1 MKYFIT
7 LFLGAG
13 LCFSAFSGSL
23 ISFDRKK
30 APLCRWHIPGKFEKN
45 TFTLKDRGR
54 KRVSASVRLPVAG
67 DKQYLLTADI
77 STEAIKNG
85 EALVHCYW
93 RNEGTAKAKS
103 FTLRKFSGA
112 APGFQRVEALL
123 TPNDPLKTRELE
135 IRFTLYGNNSGG
147 ELKVSSPKLTEYKG
161 KGIRGSRKAD
171 KKDGGKF
178 RFSPGFCSPGTA
190 YTVEKG
196 CGGYIILS
204 RSAQFAGPVKLK
216 VSLPRK

>member
-1 MKYFIT
+1 MNRKQLLKGSCFFNCKEFVYFERKAVPALEKIS
-7 LFLGAG
+7 LG
-13 LCFSAFSGSL
+13 SE
-23 ISFDRKK
+23 D
-30 APLCRWHIPGKFEKN
+30 
-45 TFTLKDRGR
+45 GR
-54 KRVSASVRLPVAG
+54 LSW
-67 DKQYLLTADI
+67 DD
-77 STEAIKNG
+77 
-85 EALVHCYW
+85 
-93 RNEGTAKAKS
+93 
-103 FTLRKFSGA
+103 
-112 APGFQRVEALL
+112 VEAV
-123 TPNDPLKTRELE
+123 NDACPKAVLDY
-135 IRFTLYGNNSGG
+135 RFTLYGNNSGG